1 MVPSSIR
8 WRLPLTYAGIALL
21 TALALGG
28 VLLVIL
34 RDSYRRQEVSYLVAN
49 AQAMYDYATPP
60 ADISAAS
67 AEALDSRLK
76 SLSFLS
82 QTRVRLLNRESEVLG

>member
-34 RDSYRRQEVSYLVAN
+34 
-49 AQAMYDYATPP
+49 
-60 ADISAAS
+60 
-67 AEALDSRLK
+67 
-76 SLSFLS
+76 
-82 QTRVRLLNRESEVLG
+82 